1 MDDNKDP
8 PSFAEIRTAANH
20 ARNVM
25 LSGYIR
31 YIARAITVLA
41 RRPAPGKRPNLISA
55 PTTTDDG
62 KTLLPS
68 RRINDLLWKRVSSKA
83 P

>member
-41 RRPAPGKRPNLISA
+41 KPPDPGKPGNAMPAPTK
-55 PTTTDDG
+55 TDDG
-62 KTLLPS
+62 NMLLPS
-68 RRINDLLWKRVSSKA
+68 RRINDLLWKRISSKA